1 MVAYLKKNPACLLF
15 LKNLS
20 NIAGVITQ
28 MAWLKRNLLHRA
40 LQFNFDR
47 ITGLVDKGDR
57 VDVIHLLISKLSD
70 TVPHDI
76 LIIKLRKYGLEVDKI
91 TMRWREQLAE
101 KLLSRSSYQ
110 WFTVKVGG
118 SFRWDSSGI
127 CPCSSSVQYFHND
140 SVKGK
145 RDYIYKICNVEELG
159 WWEPLGGLDQNLK
172 RY

>member
-1 MVAYLKKNPACLLF
+1 MVFGFQTIIVNLTSPDYLKKQQTSKLLYSGSLEKTPACLLF

-20 NIAGVITQ
+20 NIAGVITE
-28 MAWLKRNLLHRA
+28 MAWLKKCLLHRA

-76 LIIKLRKYGLEVDKI
+76 LIIKLRKYGLELDKI

-101 KLLSRSSYQ
+101 KLLSRSNYQ
-110 WFTVKVGG
+110 WFTVKEEG
-118 SFRWDSSGI
+118 SF
-127 CPCSSSVQYFHND
+127 
-140 SVKGK
+140 K
-145 RDYIYKICNVEELG
+145 
-159 WWEPLGGLDQNLK
+159 
-172 RY
+172 